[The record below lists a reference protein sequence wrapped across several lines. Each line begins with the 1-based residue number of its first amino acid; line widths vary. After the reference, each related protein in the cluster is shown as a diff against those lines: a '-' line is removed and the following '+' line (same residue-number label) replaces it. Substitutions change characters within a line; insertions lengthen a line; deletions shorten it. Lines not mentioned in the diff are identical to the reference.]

1 MQGTMRKKGERLVKS
16 SDVSRREQFLE
27 TRAMLRD
34 ETAETRAMLGNKS
47 GSLRRERYLEI
58 REILGDEIDA

>member
-1 MQGTMRKKGERLVKS
+1 
-16 SDVSRREQFLE
+16 
-27 TRAMLRD
+27 MLRD

-58 REILGDEIDA
+58 RAILRDERDA

>member
-1 MQGTMRKKGERLVKS
+1 
-16 SDVSRREQFLE
+16 
-27 TRAMLRD
+27 MLRD

-58 REILGDEIDA
+58 RAIFRDKRDA